1 MIKGK
6 MKEELFAQLQT
17 LARSKE
23 ATKLKLDN
31 LTKEEEE
38 AETLNYSSNKARAKI
53 RQLENEIFLLK
64 IEIWATT

>member
-6 MKEELFAQLQT
+6 MKEELFAQLQS

-23 ATKLKLDN
+23 ATKLKLEN

-38 AETLNYSSNKARAKI
+38 AETLNYSSNKAQAKI
-53 RQLENEIFLLK
+53 RKLENEIFLLK

>member
-23 ATKLKLDN
+23 ATKLKLEN

-38 AETLNYSSNKARAKI
+38 AETLNYSSNKAQAKI
-53 RQLENEIFLLK
+53 RKLENEIFLLK

>member
-38 AETLNYSSNKARAKI
+38 AETLNYSSNKAQAKI
-53 RQLENEIFLLK
+53 RKLENEIFLLK